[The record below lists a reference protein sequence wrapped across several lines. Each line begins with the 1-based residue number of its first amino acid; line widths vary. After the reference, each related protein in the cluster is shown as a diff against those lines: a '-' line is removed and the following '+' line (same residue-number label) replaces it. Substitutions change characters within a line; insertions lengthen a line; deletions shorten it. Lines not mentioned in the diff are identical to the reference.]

1 VSATKRAQLARFVAL
16 VALHKEEAGRRVAR
30 AREGIGLTQQ
40 EAAEAVG
47 VDRRT
52 IQRYEAGEI
61 GRMGTVAKLADAFG
75 LTVEQM
81 LGDEDYIPAN
91 TPLSERLERLEIGIA
106 ELHDKLDLVLA
117 AVTAVGEADGDEAVL
132 QDERQ
137 ERRERLLAA
146 DEEPLPEPE
155 IGHRAGV
162 ASESEREAG

>member
-1 VSATKRAQLARFVAL
+1 VSCGGGVASSCGGLLRLVQPARIGAAVEGLANSQLDFPAPRL
-16 VALHKEEAGRRVAR
+16 R
-30 AREGIGLTQQ
+30 
-40 EAAEAVG
+40 
-47 VDRRT
+47 
-52 IQRYEAGEI
+52 
-61 GRMGTVAKLADAFG
+61 FG